1 MIINYEQL
9 KEIFG
14 GHSQADLIA
23 RLSLAN
29 VKFLR
34 GKRGRPFTTETALNQ
49 AMGLIERDLPLE
61 EYRPDIQFG

>member
-9 KEIFG
+9 KENFG
-14 GHSQADLIA
+14 GSSVAEVIM
-23 RLSLAN
+23 RLNMAE